1 MTSIISTICVVC
13 IATPPFVVCLIPIGL
28 FYLSQQRYFSKTY
41 REIKRIDSVARSPV
55 YALFSETLDG
65 LTTVR
70 AYSASNFLKRR
81 IITLL
86 DDQQIAYFLTF
97 SSQCWLAVRL
107 ELAGTAIIAFACL
120 ASVFEFGLKGGGED
134 FAGFAGLNV
143 SFALS
148 GEEFMSLRAYIY
160 IIYHISITLSD
171 TNFELEFQDGF
182 RSRS

>member
-1 MTSIISTICVVC
+1 MTSVISTICVVC

-55 YALFSETLDG
+55 YALFSETLDE

-86 DDQQIAYFLTF
+86 DDQQIAYFLIF

-107 ELAGTAIIAFACL
+107 ELAGTIIHL
-120 ASVFEFGLKGGGED
+120 LVWHLYSNSVSKEVVKTL
-134 FAGFAGLNV
+134 LV
-143 SFALS
+143 LQAL
-148 GEEFMSLRAYIY
+148 MY
-160 IIYHISITLSD
+160 LSRYQVR
-171 TNFELEFQDGF
+171 NLCH
-182 RSRS
+182 